1 LLVARLPAMPQIL
14 LKLLDLCQV
23 DEAGMD
29 ELAKLIANDAGMTNR
44 ILRVANSAAYRH
56 GGRKVALVQA
66 LTTLGSDMIKTIV
79 ISESVF
85 QTFNGFSHAGS
96 IDLRYFWKHSLTAA
110 VLARDIAKNMR
121 YAQVE
126 EAYLAGLLHDVGRLA
141 LLAAAPEVYCANF
154 LTPDDDKLCAVENR
168 TLQISH
174 AEAGAWLID
183 RWNMDS
189 FLADSVLYHHEEV
202 ARVNTAHPLIRIV
215 HLAHLLSDHPTSR
228 PVPANTGAICHISD
242 SDLLAILQGAEAQV
256 LKSADF
262 LGIDLS
268 GLQDLPEST
277 AEVVPPPLVNPVQQ
291 RLTEEIRNRTLTTE
305 LGQLFSRQKGDVQ
318 LLDSF
323 RQNARVLFDLDDTM
337 VFLLNPGKQALVGA
351 SVGEQRQRLADFS
364 VPLAGG
370 GGIAEAVLQKRVQFI
385 ETGRG
390 LLSMSENQLLR
401 AFASP
406 CLVCLPICAG
416 SRCLGL
422 LVGALEVW
430 RLPEL
435 RRQEK
440 LLLSF
445 GAEAAVALEAAA
457 MARGEV
463 DRQVAKTREEHL
475 LQSRK
480 VVHEANN
487 PLSII
492 KNYLGV
498 LDDKLA
504 RKEPVV
510 GELSILNEEI
520 DRVGSIIKDFARV
533 ATPVPDD
540 VIEVNKVLGDIVRLF
555 RESRFLPASVHISAQ
570 LPSQPCEVVGAVGPL
585 KQIFV
590 NLIKNAVEAL
600 PKGGRIEVV
609 NNGTVRRNGVDY
621 FELLIKD
628 SGPGLPDEVRSKL
641 FTPVRSSKA
650 GENRGLGLSIVHG
663 LVQKLN
669 GLIHCKSS
677 SMGTSFE
684 ILLPTHH
691 AAVAVR

>member
-1 LLVARLPAMPQIL
+1 
-14 LKLLDLCQV
+14 
-23 DEAGMD
+23 MD

-44 ILRVANSAAYRH
+44 VLRIANSAAYQR
-56 GGRKVALVQA
+56 GGRKVGLVQA

-96 IDLRYFWKHSLTAA
+96 IDLRHFWKHSLTAA
-110 VLARDIAKNMR
+110 VLARDIAKGMK
-121 YAQVE
+121 YPQVE

-141 LLAAAPEVYCANF
+141 LLAAAPDVYCANF
-154 LTPDDDKLCAVENR
+154 LTPDDDKLCALENR
-168 TLQISH
+168 TLHISH

-189 FLADSVLYHHEEV
+189 FLADSILYHHEEV
-202 ARVNTAHPLIRIV
+202 VRVNTAHPLIRIV
-215 HLAHLLSDHPTSR
+215 HLAHLMSDHPTDT
-228 PVPANTGAICHISD
+228 PLPANTGAICQMSD
-242 SDLLAILQGAEAQV
+242 SDLLVILQGAEAQV

-268 GLQDLPEST
+268 GLEELPV
-277 AEVVPPPLVNPVQQ
+277 AAAQAMPVPVVNPVQQ
-291 RLTEEIRNRTLTTE
+291 RLTEEIRNRALTTE
-305 LGQLFSRQKGDVQ
+305 LGQLFSRQKGDTQ
-318 LLDSF
+318 LLDSV
-323 RQNARVLFDLDDTM
+323 RQNARVLFDLDDTV
-337 VFLLNPGKQALVGA
+337 VFLMNGSGQALVGV

-364 VPLAGG
+364 IPLAGG
-370 GGIAEAVLQKRVQFI
+370 GGIAESVIQKRLQFI
-385 ETGRG
+385 EQGRG
-390 LLSMSENQLLR
+390 LLSMSESQLLR
-401 AFASP
+401 AFGAPS
-406 CLVCLPICAG
+406 LVCLPICVG

-422 LVGALEVW
+422 LVGALEAW
-430 RLPEL
+430 RVPEL
-435 RRQEK
+435 KRQEK

-445 GAEAAVALEAAA
+445 GSEAAVALEAAA
-457 MARGEV
+457 LARGEI
-463 DRQVAKTREEHL
+463 DRRIAKTREDHL

-504 RKEPVV
+504 RQEPVV

-520 DRVGSIIKDFARV
+520 DRVGTIIKDFARV
-533 ATPVPDD
+533 IPPTPDTIV
-540 VIEVNKVLGDIVRLF
+540 EVNKVLGDIVRLF
-555 RESRFLPASVHISAQ
+555 RESRFLPASVQISAQ
-570 LPSQPCEVVGAVGPL
+570 LPSQPCEIIGAVGPL

-628 SGPGLPDEVRSKL
+628 TGPGLPDEVRSKL

-669 GLIHCKSS
+669 GLINCKSS
-677 SMGTSFE
+677 SLGTSFE
-684 ILLPTHH
+684 VLLPAHH
-691 AAVAVR
+691 ATMAVK